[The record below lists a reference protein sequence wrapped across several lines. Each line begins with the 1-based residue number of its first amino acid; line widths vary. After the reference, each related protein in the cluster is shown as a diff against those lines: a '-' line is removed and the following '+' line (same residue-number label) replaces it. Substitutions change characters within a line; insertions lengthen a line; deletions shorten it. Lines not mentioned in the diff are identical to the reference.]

1 MRRTLM
7 WIPALLLAAA
17 CGGEAGSSA
26 GWAGTVEDSAGV
38 RLVKNTLTPVW
49 GEGEAWILE
58 DVMTIGEA
66 AGDPDYQFGQI
77 SGIVVTTDGRII
89 LV

>member
-7 WIPALLLAAA
+7 CIPALLLAAA

-58 DVMTIGEA
+58 DVMTIGEIFYFFDDA
-66 AGDPDYQFGQI
+66 FGAVK
-77 SGIVVTTDGRII
+77 S
-89 LV
+89 